1 MHFKLILVFVDD
13 SKTDKVLEAARDVG
27 ATGVTIINNARGEG
41 IMQKKTFLG
50 LNLDSQRDVV
60 LFLVEEHLS
69 RTIIEEIARVGRF
82 DEEPG
87 SGIAIKIDVEDA
99 IGVLHQAQEITMI
112 DGKCTILEAVREMKK
127 HQTSLLFVNKFHK
140 NDEYGVI
147 NAGIIA
153 RSVLAKDRA
162 PERVNVYEVNEKPLI
177 SVSPEMDIRYCSR
190 LFARYDLMRAPVM
203 ENGQI
208 IGVVSPIQL
217 VLDGL
222 CELSGYC

>member
-1 MHFKLILVFVDD
+1 MNDNTIITVRDIM
-13 SKTDKVLEAARDVG
+13 KTD
-27 ATGVTIINNARGEG
+27 
-41 IMQKKTFLG
+41 F
-50 LNLDSQRDVV
+50 
-60 LFLVEEHLS
+60 H
-69 RTIIEEIARVGRF
+69 
-82 DEEPG
+82 
-87 SGIAIKIDVEDA
+87 
-99 IGVLHQAQEITMI
+99 MI

-162 PERVNVYEVNEKPLI
+162 PERINVYEVNEKPLI